1 MCVGVCVRDNSLN
14 ELTNTFALFST
25 TNYDL
30 CMPVCQCVCV
40 CVLTTCDNNNQK
52 KNKKKP
58 EKKLVAYSYSYS
70 KYNNLNK
77 QPPGEST
84 TQF

>member
-30 CMPVCQCVCV
+30 CMPVCQGVCV
-40 CVLTTCDNNNQK
+40 C
-52 KNKKKP
+52 
-58 EKKLVAYSYSYS
+58 AHYMR
-70 KYNNLNK
+70 
-77 QPPGEST
+77 
-84 TQF
+84 